1 MRVYR
6 LTFKGQ
12 ASGIPRGFEMQVA
25 SACTPEPN
33 SREIHDAIVRNG
45 FGEDVARRL
54 QSSGNWYV
62 TSLSK

>member
-1 MRVYR
+1 MEIYR

-25 SACTPEPN
+25 SVCSPTPN
-33 SREIHDAIVRNG
+33 SREIHEAIVRSG

-54 QSSGNWYV
+54 ESSGNWNV
-62 TSLSK
+62 QKIR

>member
-1 MRVYR
+1 MALYK

-25 SACTPEPN
+25 SVCSPEPN
-33 SREIHDAIVRNG
+33 SREIHEAIVRNG

-54 QSSGNWYV
+54 ESSGNWYV
-62 TSLSK
+62 QKIY